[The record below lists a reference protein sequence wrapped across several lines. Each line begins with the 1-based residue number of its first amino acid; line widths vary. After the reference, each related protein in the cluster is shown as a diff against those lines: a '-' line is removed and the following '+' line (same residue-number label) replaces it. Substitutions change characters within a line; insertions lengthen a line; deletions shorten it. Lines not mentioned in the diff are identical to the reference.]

1 MKDLTKGSPRKVI
14 LAFALPVLIGYV
26 LQLCYSLADTRI
38 VSSLLGADA
47 LSAVGSTSSLSALI
61 IGFLNGLTNGFAVII
76 ARFFGAG
83 DEKGLKRAVAASLT
97 CGILMALALTA
108 LILGGLPWILNA
120 LHTPTDIYPLAYRYI
135 SIIFMGMTI
144 SMLYNVSAGILR
156 SIGDTTTPMLFL
168 LLSVILNIF
177 GDIFCIRVLH
187 LGVAGAAIATVAAQ
201 LIATVACL
209 IYMWKRYKILRIGPA
224 DFQFTPALVGNLMS
238 CGLSMGFMSCLVN
251 LGSLALQSGINGL
264 GKDIIVAHTAAR
276 KISELYMLMFSVLGS
291 TMATYCSQ
299 NYGAG
304 NHERIRTGLAE
315 ALKIGILWCALV
327 VLSCYTS
334 APLLIRLVTGDVSSS
349 IVETAALY
357 LRIDTLL
364 YWVTAVI
371 CILRNALQGVGDH
384 VTPVISSTI
393 ECVGKVIIVW
403 LLVPRL
409 AYMGI
414 ILAEPIVWVLMV
426 IPLIIQTLRHPAI
439 RK

>member
-1 MKDLTKGSPRKVI
+1 
-14 LAFALPVLIGYV
+14 
-26 LQLCYSLADTRI
+26 
-38 VSSLLGADA
+38 
-47 LSAVGSTSSLSALI
+47 
-61 IGFLNGLTNGFAVII
+61 
-76 ARFFGAG
+76 
-83 DEKGLKRAVAASLT
+83 
-97 CGILMALALTA
+97 
-108 LILGGLPWILNA
+108 
-120 LHTPTDIYPLAYRYI
+120 
-135 SIIFMGMTI
+135 
-144 SMLYNVSAGILR
+144 
-156 SIGDTTTPMLFL
+156 
-168 LLSVILNIF
+168 
-177 GDIFCIRVLH
+177 
-187 LGVAGAAIATVAAQ
+187 
-201 LIATVACL
+201 
-209 IYMWKRYKILRIGPA
+209 
-224 DFQFTPALVGNLMS
+224 
-238 CGLSMGFMSCLVN
+238 MGFMSCLVN

-304 NHERIRTGLAE
+304 NHDRIRAGLAE

-334 APLLIRLVTGDVSSS
+334 APLLIRLVTGDVSAS
-349 IVETAALY
+349 IVETATLY

>member
-1 MKDLTKGSPRKVI
+1 MKDLTQGSPRRVI

-38 VSSLLGADA
+38 VSSLLGQDA

-76 ARFFGAG
+76 ARFFGSK

-97 CGILMALALTA
+97 CGILMALALTG
-108 LILGGLPWILNA
+108 LILAGLPWILRA

-201 LIATVACL
+201 LIATIASLV
-209 IYMWKRYKILRIGPA
+209 YMWERYRILRISPS
-224 DFQFTPALVGNLMS
+224 DFHFSSGLIRELMS

-304 NHERIRTGLAE
+304 NHDRIRAGLAE

-334 APLLIRLVTGDVSSS
+334 APLLIRLVTGDVSAS

-393 ECVGKVIIVW
+393 ECLGKVVIVW